1 MLTELNVKNLA
12 TLTSVDLEFQ
22 DGLVAVTGDTGAGKS
37 LILDALELAL
47 GARAD
52 TGLVRSGTER
62 AQITATFDIR
72 ALPDAKQWL
81 AENELDDEDTVI
93 LRRTITAEGRSKAFV
108 NGTPLTNNQ
117 LKELSDQLVFMHTQ
131 HANQKLLQ
139 TKHQLALVDA
149 FADQGEGFQRY
160 QQHFKAWRAVLDEL
174 NQLREDTAKA
184 DAERE
189 LLSFQ
194 VEELDQLNLGETEFT
209 ALDAEQRQL
218 SSGESFLRTVDAA
231 LAQLN
236 GDETDGLIG
245 HAERIAS
252 DLERLS
258 SEHQSLGNASE
269 LMTEA
274 TIALTE
280 ARHEVQSARDQF
292 DLDPERLHFVEER
305 LAQVFTLARK
315 HKIEPEDLVAHHRAL
330 QSRLDGIANAN
341 ERIPELEAQ
350 VATHRSALELAA
362 SHLTELRAEAAQ
374 TLSAQISALLPDLGM
389 PHAMLEIERVTQAE
403 LTLGGAETVRFQFQ
417 PNPGQAGGSLSK
429 IASGGELSRV
439 SLAIQVIT
447 AQQMATP
454 TLVFDE
460 VDVGIGGQTAA
471 RVGQLLSNLASNAQ
485 VLVVTH
491 QPQVA
496 GHAHAHLHVEKRSD
510 ADVTES
516 QATFL
521 TEDQRINE
529 IARMLG
535 GHTITETT
543 LTAAREL
550 RVTEPH

>member
-12 TLTSVDLEFQ
+12 TLTSVDLEFNH
-22 DGLVAVTGDTGAGKS
+22 GLVAVTGDTGAGKS

-62 AQITATFDIR
+62 AQITATFDIS
-72 ALPDAKQWL
+72 ALPDARQWL
-81 AENELDDEDTVI
+81 IENELDDEDTVI

-149 FADQGEGFQRY
+149 FADQSDRFRQY
-160 QQHFKAWRAVLDEL
+160 QHHFATWRETLDQL
-174 NQLREDTAKA
+174 NQLRADTAQA

-194 VEELDQLNLGETEFT
+194 VEELNQLNLGDTEFA
-209 ALDAEQRQL
+209 ALDVEQRQL
-218 SSGESFLRTVDAA
+218 SSGDAFIRTVDTA
-231 LAQLN
+231 LAHLN
-236 GDETDGLIG
+236 GGETDGLIA

-252 DLERLS
+252 DLERLAG
-258 SEHQSLGNASE
+258 EHQSLNNASE

-280 ARHEVQSARDQF
+280 ARHEVQAARDQF

-315 HKIEPEDLVAHHRAL
+315 HKVEPEHLVTHHHAL
-330 QSRLDGIANAN
+330 QVRLDGIAHAN

-350 VATHRSALELAA
+350 VATHRAALEQAA
-362 SHLTELRAEAAQ
+362 RHLTHVRAQAAQ
-374 TLSAQISALLPDLGM
+374 TLSKHISALLPDLGM
-389 PHAMLEIERVTQAE
+389 PHATLEIALVEHAE

-417 PNPGQAGGSLSK
+417 PNPGQAGGPLSK

-496 GHAHAHLHVEKRSD
+496 GHAHAHLHVEKRSES
-510 ADVTES
+510 DVTES

-521 TEDQRINE
+521 SEDQRIAE

-550 RVTEPH
+550 RVT

>member
-12 TLTSVDLEFQ
+12 TLTSVDLEFNH
-22 DGLVAVTGDTGAGKS
+22 GLVAVTGDTGAGKS

-62 AQITATFDIR
+62 AQITATFDIS
-72 ALPDAKQWL
+72 ALPDARQWL
-81 AENELDDEDTVI
+81 IENELDDEDTVI

-149 FADQGEGFQRY
+149 FADQSDRFRQY
-160 QQHFKAWRAVLDEL
+160 QHHFATWRETLDQL
-174 NQLREDTAKA
+174 NQLRADTAQA

-194 VEELDQLNLGETEFT
+194 VEELNQLNLGDTEFA
-209 ALDAEQRQL
+209 ALDVEQRQL
-218 SSGESFLRTVDAA
+218 SSGDAFIRTVDTA
-231 LAQLN
+231 LAHLN
-236 GDETDGLIG
+236 GGETDGLIA

-252 DLERLS
+252 DLERLAG
-258 SEHQSLGNASE
+258 EHQSLNNASE

-280 ARHEVQSARDQF
+280 ARHEVQAARDQF

-315 HKIEPEDLVAHHRAL
+315 HKVEPEHLVTHHHAL
-330 QSRLDGIANAN
+330 QVRLDGIAHAN

-350 VATHRSALELAA
+350 VATHRAALEQAA
-362 SHLTELRAEAAQ
+362 RHLTHVRAEAAQ
-374 TLSAQISALLPDLGM
+374 TLSKHISALLPDLGM
-389 PHAMLEIERVTQAE
+389 PHATLEIALVEHAE

-417 PNPGQAGGSLSK
+417 PNPGQAGGPLSK

-496 GHAHAHLHVEKRSD
+496 GHAHAHLHVEKRSES
-510 ADVTES
+510 DVTES

-521 TEDQRINE
+521 SEDQRIAE

-550 RVTEPH
+550 RVT

>member
-12 TLTSVDLEFQ
+12 TLTSVDLEFKH
-22 DGLVAVTGDTGAGKS
+22 GLVAVTGDTGAGKS

-62 AQITATFDIR
+62 AQITATFDIS
-72 ALPDAKQWL
+72 ALPDARQWL
-81 AENELDDEDTVI
+81 IENELDDEDTVI

-149 FADQGEGFQRY
+149 FADQGDGFRRY
-160 QQHFKAWRAVLDEL
+160 QHHFATWRETLDQL
-174 NQLREDTAKA
+174 NQLRADTAQA

-194 VEELDQLNLGETEFT
+194 VEELNQLNLGDTEFA
-209 ALDAEQRQL
+209 ALDVEQRQL
-218 SSGESFLRTVDAA
+218 SSGDAFIRTVDTA
-231 LAQLN
+231 LAHLN
-236 GDETDGLIG
+236 GGETDGLIA

-252 DLERLS
+252 DLERLAG
-258 SEHQSLGNASE
+258 EHQSLGNASE

-280 ARHEVQSARDQF
+280 ARHEVQAARDQF
-292 DLDPERLHFVEER
+292 DLDPERLYFVEER

-315 HKIEPEDLVAHHRAL
+315 HKVEPEHLVTHHQAL
-330 QSRLDGIANAN
+330 QCRLDGIAHAN

-350 VATHRSALELAA
+350 VATHRAALEQAA
-362 SHLTELRAEAAQ
+362 SHLTHIRAQAAQ
-374 TLSAQISALLPDLGM
+374 TLSSQISALLPDLGM
-389 PHAMLEIERVTQAE
+389 PHAMLEIALVEQAE

-417 PNPGQAGGSLSK
+417 PNPGQAGGPLSK

-496 GHAHAHLHVEKRSD
+496 GHAHAHLHVEKRSES
-510 ADVTES
+510 DVTES

-521 TEDQRINE
+521 SEDQRIAE

-550 RVTEPH
+550 RVT